1 MSAEKLSIVA
11 EDTPNPLSNKFSLS
25 RKLLDGPGRD
35 FPYADAAK
43 PSPLAAELF
52 MLPGV
57 TAVYIGPD
65 FVTVTVK
72 PGIDWWSQRPLVIQ
86 AIDTHLSAGKPVL
99 GAGEPGKDA
108 AAGVDVSTLSPTEV
122 GIIRVLENEIQP
134 AVAMDGGFIAFSGFN
149 KGIVKVQLR
158 GACHSCP
165 SALVTLKA
173 GIEARLKQEFP
184 DIVGVEA
191 V

>member
-11 EDTPNPLSNKFSLS
+11 EDTPNPLSNKFSIS
-25 RKLLDGPGRD
+25 RKLLDGSGRD
-35 FPYADAAK
+35 FPYADSAK
-43 PSPLAAELF
+43 ASPLAAELF
-52 MLPGV
+52 LLPGV

-72 PGIDWWSQRPLVIQ
+72 PGIDWWTQRPLIIQ
-86 AIDTHLSAGKPVL
+86 AIDTHLSSGKPVL

-108 AAGVDVSTLSPTEV
+108 IGGDAKTLSPTEV

-134 AVAMDGGFIAFSGFN
+134 AVAMDGGFIAFSGFD
-149 KGIVKVQLR
+149 KGVVKVQLR
-158 GACHSCP
+158 GACQSCP

-173 GIEARLKQEFP
+173 GVEARLKQEFP
-184 DIVGVEA
+184 DIVAVEA
-191 V
+191 I

>member
-1 MSAEKLSIVA
+1 MEAKIAVVA
-11 EDTPNPLSNKFSLS
+11 EDTPNPLSNKFSVN

-35 FPYADAAK
+35 FPHLDAAQG
-43 PSPLAAELF
+43 SPLARELF
-52 MLPGV
+52 ALSGV

-72 PGIDWWSQRPLVIQ
+72 PGIDWWSQRAMVSQTIES
-86 AIDTHLSAGKPVL
+86 HLLAGKPVV
-99 GAGEPGKDA
+99 GAEQPA
-108 AAGVDVSTLSPTEV
+108 AAPKKELSMLELGV
-122 GIIRVLENEIQP
+122 IRVLETEIQP
-134 AVAMDGGFIAFSGFN
+134 AVAMDGGYIEFVALD
-149 KGIVKVQLR
+149 KGVVKVQLR

-173 GIEARLKQEFP
+173 GIESRLRQEFP
-184 DIVGVEA
+184 DIKAVEA